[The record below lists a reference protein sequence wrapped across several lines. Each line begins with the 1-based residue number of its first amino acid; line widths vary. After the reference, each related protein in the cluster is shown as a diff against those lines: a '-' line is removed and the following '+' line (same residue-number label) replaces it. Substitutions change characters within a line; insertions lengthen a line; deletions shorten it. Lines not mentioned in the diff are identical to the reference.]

1 MGGLQLTEKQK
12 RMLKWIGYPVLALVT
27 FVFAV
32 AHTFPYDRLKSKIE
46 AAVGDRYHVDIES
59 IRPKFFPGGV
69 VVSGVSLRSIPQ
81 RPDEQVIAVFIDRV
95 ELDVG
100 LLAAIGG
107 RLDLDLLVEVGDG
120 TLEGRVGLSKA
131 ALSAKVKTEQL
142 PLASLPGLQEAVGL
156 PMAGGLDARLEVEL
170 PQQQWSQASGSVS
183 FACIGCTIGD
193 GVSTLQMRPPEVP
206 AGRRQPRMAFG
217 GEGVTVPR
225 LNLGNAMAEIEIQSG
240 TGTIKHFAATSADGS
255 LQIEGTINFRD
266 PFRTSQFPGC
276 MRFKLSDELKQRER
290 DFGNI
295 EYLLPPQSRQEDGT
309 FAIPTKG
316 TLSHLRWDV
325 RRQCAGAQGPAGER
339 DRPSI
344 SIRPE
349 ISDRGAVTRAGRD
362 QEGEGEGEGAE
373 PTETAESEADR
384 LRRAAAEAP
393 DGEPELDRPGASGP
407 ILSPTDIRGAGRPID
422 DVQPPDE
429 ALDPEIVPIELE
441 EDDEEVGDE
450 SDLPIADDYD

>member
-1 MGGLQLTEKQK
+1 MGLQLTDKQK
-12 RMLKWIGYPVLALVT
+12 RLLKWIGYPVLGLVT

-46 AAVGDRYHVDIES
+46 AVVGDRYHVDIES

-69 VVSGVSLRSIPQ
+69 VVSGISLRSIPQ
-81 RPDEQVIAVFIDRV
+81 RPDEQVVAVFIDRV

-107 RLDLDLLVEVGDG
+107 RLDLDLLVEVAGG
-120 TLEGRVGLSKA
+120 SLEGRIGLSKA
-131 ALSAKVKTEQL
+131 GLSARVETEQL
-142 PLASLPGLQEAVGL
+142 PLGSLPGLQEAVGL
-156 PMAGGLDARLEVEL
+156 PMAGGLDAKLELEL
-170 PQQQWSQASGSVS
+170 PQQQWSQATGSIS
-183 FACIGCTIGD
+183 LACIGCTVGD
-193 GVSTLQMRPPEVP
+193 GESTLQMRPPEVP
-206 AGRRQPRMAFG
+206 AGRRQPQMAFG
-217 GEGVTVPR
+217 GEGITVPR
-225 LNLGNAMAEIEIQSG
+225 LNLGNAMADIDIQSG
-240 TGTIKHFAATSADGS
+240 TGTIKHFAASSADGT

-295 EYLLPPQSRQEDGT
+295 EFLLPPQSRQTDGT

-325 RRQCAGAQGPAGER
+325 RRQCAGADAPAGDR

-349 ISDRGAVTRAGRD
+349 ISDRGVTRGGRAAGD
-362 QEGEGEGEGAE
+362 GEGEGEA
-373 PTETAESEADR
+373 ADADQESDADR
-384 LRRAAAEAP
+384 LRRAAAEAQ
-393 DGEPELDRPGASGP
+393 DGEPELERPGASGP
-407 ILSPTDIRGAGRPID
+407 VLSPTDIRGATRAMD
-422 DVQPPDE
+422 DVVRPPDE
-429 ALDPEIVPIELE
+429 DLPVGEAEPIDL
-441 EDDEEVGDE
+441 EDDEEDVDD
-450 SDLPIADDYD
+450 SDVPMADDYD